1 MPRLQKGNRKRL
13 RVGTMNK
20 RKTVMVTH
28 GAKGVGGVT
37 KQGKG
42 VKGARGGI
50 GAKECK
56 VARVIKVAKMTN
68 GKEVNKGKIGDVV
81 RSSKVLEKPKKNIH
95 PWQRRTMGGSF
106 SGDVLLEYGGEEL
119 AEKSGRVAW
128 KDPDDIKQEEQTTQ
142 ERESEK
148 TQQLLQPTKE
158 RGRGV
163 KRKPPTKFVAAA
175 QDIDEEADDRQEE
188 NGVVGAFPLRSVGE
202 STVVNTMEL
211 PNFQIDQAT
220 SLLEVKQR
228 NSWSTKI
235 LHGRN

>member
-1 MPRLQKGNRKRL
+1 MPRLQRSNRR
-13 RVGTMNK
+13 RPGMGTMNK
-20 RKTVMVTH
+20 RKTVMVTNGSE
-28 GAKGVGGVT
+28 GAGVLV
-37 KQGKG
+37 KKGKG
-42 VKGARGGI
+42 VKESKGARGGK
-50 GAKECK
+50 GVKVTK
-56 VARVIKVAKMTN
+56 VAEVAN
-68 GKEVNKGKIGDVV
+68 SKEESVNKGKV
-81 RSSKVLEKPKKNIH
+81 RNGKVPEKSKKNIH

-119 AEKSGRVAW
+119 GEKSGRVAW

-142 ERESEK
+142 ETESEE
-148 TQQLLQPTKE
+148 TQKLLQPTKE

-188 NGVVGAFPLRSVGE
+188 DGVGLGAFSQRSVGE
-202 STVVNTMEL
+202 STMVNTMEL

-228 NSWSTKI
+228 NWSTKMSHCKNWK
-235 LHGRN
+235 L